1 MDKQMNITI
10 LTRCKCLF
18 SDFKMPQSLHFTFI
32 KKGESQSFS
41 VTIEDDGETEETE
54 TLVLSLISSNS
65 SDSVLVN
72 HDILNITITDNDGKH
87 AYYYSLFN

>member
-1 MDKQMNITI
+1 MI
-10 LTRCKCLF
+10 LTCCNCLF
-18 SDFKMPQSLHFTFI
+18 SDFKMPQSLHLTFI
-32 KKGESQSFS
+32 KMGESQSFS

-72 HDILNITITDNDGKH
+72 PDILKITITDNDGKRG
-87 AYYYSLFN
+87 YYSLFHSPFICQK

>member
-1 MDKQMNITI
+1 MDKQMTITT
-10 LTRCKCLF
+10 LTRCKRLF
-18 SDFKMPQSLHFTFI
+18 SDFTMPQSLHFTFI
-32 KKGESQSFS
+32 KKKESQSFS

-72 HDILNITITDNDGKH
+72 HDILKITITDNDGKH
-87 AYYYSLFN
+87 AYYSLFN